1 MNKPLSLILALG
13 IGAAL
18 SGCGNTL
25 SGAKQDAATDTQKTQ
40 QAASDAAASTKAAAD
55 QAAAS
60 TKAAADKAGQAV
72 AKVPQDIGAATVVT
86 PEVKTAIV
94 RDPILNNPSN
104 LVNVDAHDHA
114 VVLSGHVMKASMKQR
129 ASEDAQAVLD
139 KRHGDFTLKNN
150 LTVGEA
156 Q

>member
-1 MNKPLSLILALG
+1 MNKLLSLILALG

-25 SGAKQDAATDTQKTQ
+25 SGAKQDAATNTQKTQ
-40 QAASDAAASTKAAAD
+40 EAASDAVASTKAAAD
-55 QAAAS
+55 QATAS
-60 TKAAADKAGQAV
+60 TRAAADKAGKAV

-104 LVNVDAHDHA
+104 LVNVDAHDHI
-114 VVLSGHVMKASMKQR
+114 VMLSGHVLSASMKQR
-129 ASEDAQAVLD
+129 AGEDAQSVLN
-139 KRHGDFTLKNN
+139 KRHGDFTLQNN